1 MWRYIATS
9 LLCLGLGT
17 PLQGACVSHYP
28 GQTYTLLSRAS
39 PTSAQ
44 PTLTPAQRDWLITRQ
59 ELVLG
64 TSAPDYPPFD
74 IATRGNEYQGLT
86 ADYAGVIGN
95 ALGLPVRV
103 QRFPSRAAAVAAL
116 KNGQI
121 DLLGSA
127 NGYEASTQ
135 GLALSRPYAIDQP
148 VLVTREDETRAL
160 DTGLDGMRLSMLYHY
175 LPPEEI
181 NATYPQAELLTFESS
196 TQALNAV
203 AFEQADVFIGDTVST
218 HYLISRGH
226 LPRLRMANFGKH
238 EAVGFSF
245 ALRDDDRMLLQL
257 VDAALEAQSNSTR
270 NDIFKRWS
278 ASSGS
283 LLTDRKLQLSPR
295 EDRWLREHPVMRVVV
310 NDTAAPLTFF
320 DNNDRLRG
328 IVADLLELI
337 RLRTG
342 LRFNIQR
349 ASGDGDMIEQ
359 LESGRADIIATH
371 STDTRRGNALQVSRP
386 YLESA
391 YVLVGRGGADQPSSL
406 KLLKGKRV
414 AVPRD
419 SSVAALLATRHPQV
433 RQVATESAYYA
444 MALLGSGAVDAVIA
458 TLIDANHMVATG
470 SDLVIR
476 STVGT
481 EPATFSM
488 ATTAQ
493 ATELAS
499 ILDKALLSIS
509 PEELGVINSRWRDH
523 GVRDDTYW
531 RHYRKIIVQVVGVIG
546 MLLVLA
552 LIWNARLRRQIK
564 QRQRAERALNDQLEF
579 MGALLNGTPHP
590 MYVRDHEGRLQSCND
605 SYLQAVGASPEQV
618 IGKRLEDTPFCDCDY
633 TQQIQEEYQR
643 VMAQGKPL
651 IMDRP
656 LRLKDQELTIYH
668 WILPYRD
675 SLGEM
680 QGIIGGWIDISERR
694 NLVQDLRLAKQQ
706 ADDANRA
713 KSTFLATISHEIR
726 TPMNALIGMLELALR
741 RADQGQ
747 LDRPAL
753 EIAHHSAQ
761 DLLGLIGDI
770 LDIARIESGHLTL
783 APEPVDLAM
792 LVESVGRVFDGL
804 ARHKGLAL
812 KVAITDAAHCHVM
825 LDPLR
830 FKQVLSNLVS
840 NAIKFTEQGQVRIS
854 VKLRNGN
861 EREAPILD
869 LEVRDSGIGIHEED
883 VQRLFTPFAQA
894 NPYSDGARAGTG
906 LGLVISRNLCTMMG
920 GELSLQSLQGVGTR
934 VRLVMPL
941 RCVDPQEPLPRMAT
955 DIEQPDTR
963 MKILVIDDHPAN
975 LLLMAQQLSYL
986 GLRQES
992 ARDGREGLRKWR
1004 EGCFD
1009 VLIVDCNMP
1018 GMNGYELARTVRAE
1032 EHLHGRPR
1040 CTMLGYTAN
1049 AQPEVRQQCLD
1060 AGMDDCLLKPI
1071 GLQLLGQRLASLAR
1085 QGRPCNGCDEPGHR
1099 FDLDG
1104 LSAIVGDNA
1113 NDRDRILS
1121 TLYQSLQQDLS
1132 TLMAIDPRQ
1141 QADALSA
1148 QAHKILSAARMLDAR
1163 SLIQACE
1170 ALEKPGLSQDELK
1183 IRRQALARHMRR
1195 VEKALARQLG
1205 SLAEAE

>member
-1 MWRYIATS
+1 MWRYFATS
-9 LLCLGLGT
+9 LLCLSLGT
-17 PLQGACVSHYP
+17 PLQGACVSNSP

-39 PTSAQ
+39 PTSVQ
-44 PTLTPAQRDWLITRQ
+44 PSLTPAQRDWLTTRQ

-238 EAVGFSF
+238 EAIGFSF
-245 ALRDDDRMLLQL
+245 ALRDNNGMLLTL

-295 EDRWLREHPVMRVVV
+295 EDQWLREHPVMRVVV

-320 DNNDRLRG
+320 DSNDRLRG

-342 LRFNIQR
+342 LRFEIQR

-359 LESGRADIIATH
+359 LESGRTDIIATH
-371 STDTRRGNALQVSRP
+371 STDSRRTNALQVSRP

-391 YVLVGRGGADQPSSL
+391 YVLVGRSGADQPSSL

-419 SSVAALLATRHPQV
+419 SSAAALLTTHHPLV

-444 MALLGSGAVDAVIA
+444 TALLESGAVDAAIA
-458 TLIDANHMVATG
+458 TLIDANHMVATS

-488 ATTAQ
+488 ATTAN
-493 ATELAS
+493 AGELAS

-523 GVRDDTYW
+523 GMRDDSYW
-531 RHYRKIIVQVVGVIG
+531 RHYRKVIVQVVGVIG

-605 SYLQAVGASPEQV
+605 SYLKAVGASPEQI
-618 IGKRLEDTPFCDCDY
+618 IGKRLEDTPFCDLDY
-633 TQQIQEEYQR
+633 TRQIQGDYQR

-651 IMDRP
+651 ILDRP
-656 LRLKDQELTIYH
+656 LRLNDQELTIYH

-741 RADQGQ
+741 RAEQGQ

-770 LDIARIESGHLTL
+770 LDIARIESGHLSL
-783 APEPVDLAM
+783 APEPVDLVM

-804 ARHKGLAL
+804 ARHKGLVL
-812 KVAITDAAHCHVM
+812 KVAISDAARCHVM

-854 VKLRNGN
+854 VKLRNDN
-861 EREAPILD
+861 ERTAPTLD

-883 VQRLFTPFAQA
+883 MQRLFTPFAQA

-906 LGLVISRNLCTMMG
+906 LGLVISRNLCAMMG

-934 VRLVMPL
+934 VRLIMPL
-941 RCVDPQEPLPRMAT
+941 QCVDPVEQLPRMAT
-955 DIEQPDTR
+955 DIVQPDARLKT
-963 MKILVIDDHPAN
+963 LVIDDHPAN

-1032 EHLHGRPR
+1032 ERLHGRPR

-1071 GLQLLGQRLASLAR
+1071 GLQLLGQRLAGIAR
-1085 QGRPCNGCDEPGHR
+1085 HGRPCNGCDEPGHR

-1113 NDRDRILS
+1113 NDRDRILN
-1121 TLYQSLQQDLS
+1121 TLYQSLQQDLI

-1141 QADALSA
+1141 QADELAA

-1170 ALEKPGLSQDELK
+1170 ALEEPDLSQNELK
-1183 IRRQALARHMRR
+1183 VRRQALARHMRR

-1205 SLAEAE
+1205 NLAEAE

>member
-9 LLCLGLGT
+9 LLCLSLGT
-17 PLQGACVSHYP
+17 PLQGACVSKDP
-28 GQTYTLLSRAS
+28 GQAYTLLSRAS
-39 PTSAQ
+39 PPPAH
-44 PTLTPAQRDWLITRQ
+44 PTLSPAQREWLTARKV
-59 ELVLG
+59 LVLG

-95 ALGLPVRV
+95 ALGLPIRV

-116 KNGQI
+116 KSGHI
-121 DLLGSA
+121 DMLGSA

-245 ALRDDDRMLLQL
+245 ALREDDRMLLGL
-257 VDAALEAQSNSTR
+257 VDAALEAQSSNTR

-342 LRFNIQR
+342 LRFDIRR

-391 YVLVGRGGADQPSSL
+391 YVLVGRNGTDQPSSL

-419 SSVAALLATRHPQV
+419 SSVAALLTARHPQI

-444 MALLGSGAVDAVIA
+444 MALLGSGAVDAAIA
-458 TLIDANHMVATG
+458 TLIDANHMVATS

-488 ATTAQ
+488 ATTSQ
-493 ATELAS
+493 AGELAS

-531 RHYRKIIVQVVGVIG
+531 RHYRKVILQVVGVIG

-618 IGKRLEDTPFCDCDY
+618 IGKRLEDTPFCDFDY
-633 TQQIQEEYQR
+633 TRQIQEDYQR

-651 IMDRP
+651 ILDRP

-726 TPMNALIGMLELALR
+726 TPMNALIGMLELASR

-804 ARHKGLAL
+804 ARHKGLVL
-812 KVAITDAAHCHVM
+812 KVAITDSARCHVL

-840 NAIKFTEQGQVRIS
+840 NAIKFTDQGQVRIS
-854 VKLRNGN
+854 VKLRNDT
-861 EREAPILD
+861 EREAPTLD

-883 VQRLFTPFAQA
+883 LQRLFTPFAQA

-941 RCVDPQEPLPRMAT
+941 RCVDPVERLPRLAT
-955 DIEQPDTR
+955 DIEQPDVR
-963 MKILVIDDHPAN
+963 LKILVIDDHPAN

-1018 GMNGYELARTVRAE
+1018 GMNGYELAQTVRAE

-1071 GLQLLGQRLASLAR
+1071 GLQLLGQRLASIAR
-1085 QGRPCNGCDEPGHR
+1085 HGRPCNGCDEPGHR

-1104 LSAIVGDNA
+1104 LSAIVGDNT

-1141 QADALSA
+1141 QADELAA

-1170 ALEKPGLSQDELK
+1170 ALEEPGLSQHELK
-1183 IRRQALARHMRR
+1183 VRRQALARHMRR

>member
-9 LLCLGLGT
+9 LLCLSLGT
-17 PLQGACVSHYP
+17 PLQGACVSNYP

-44 PTLTPAQRDWLITRQ
+44 PTLTPAQRDWLTTRQ

-175 LPPEEI
+175 LPSEEI

-245 ALRDDDRMLLQL
+245 ALRDNDRMLLTL

-295 EDRWLREHPVMRVVV
+295 EDQWLREHPVMRVVV

-320 DNNDRLRG
+320 DSNDRLRG

-342 LRFNIQR
+342 LRFEIQR

-359 LESGRADIIATH
+359 LESGRTDIIATH
-371 STDTRRGNALQVSRP
+371 STDSRRTNALQVSRP

-391 YVLVGRGGADQPSSL
+391 YVLVGRSGADQPSSL

-419 SSVAALLATRHPQV
+419 SSVAALLTTRHPQV

-444 MALLGSGAVDAVIA
+444 MALLSSGAVDAVIA

-493 ATELAS
+493 ASELAS

-509 PEELGVINSRWRDH
+509 PEELGVINSRWKDH

-633 TQQIQEEYQR
+633 TQQIQDEYQR

-741 RADQGQ
+741 RAEQGQ

-770 LDIARIESGHLTL
+770 LDIARIESGHLSL

-792 LVESVGRVFDGL
+792 LIESVGRVFDGL

-812 KVAITDAAHCHVM
+812 KVAITDAARCHVM

-854 VKLRNGN
+854 AKLRNDN
-861 EREAPILD
+861 ERMAPTLD

-883 VQRLFTPFAQA
+883 MQRLFMPFAQA

-906 LGLVISRNLCTMMG
+906 LGLVISRNLCAMMG
-920 GELSLQSLQGVGTR
+920 GDLSLQSLQGVGTR
-934 VRLVMPL
+934 VRLTMPL
-941 RCVDPQEPLPRMAT
+941 QCVAPAEPLPRMAT
-955 DIEQPDTR
+955 DIVQPDARLKT
-963 MKILVIDDHPAN
+963 LVIDDHPAN

-1071 GLQLLGQRLASLAR
+1071 GLQLLGQRLASIAR
-1085 QGRPCNGCDEPGHR
+1085 HGRPCNGCDEPGHR

-1121 TLYQSLQQDLS
+1121 TLYQSLQQDLI

-1141 QADALSA
+1141 QADELAA

-1170 ALEKPGLSQDELK
+1170 ALEEPGLSQHELK
-1183 IRRQALARHMRR
+1183 VRRQALARHMRR
-1195 VEKALARQLG
+1195 VEKALARQLCN
-1205 SLAEAE
+1205 LAEAE

>member
-9 LLCLGLGT
+9 LLCLSLGT

-39 PTSAQ
+39 PTSVQ
-44 PTLTPAQRDWLITRQ
+44 PTLTPVQRDWLTARQ

-245 ALRDDDRMLLQL
+245 ALRDDDRMLLTL
-257 VDAALEAQSNSTR
+257 VDAALEAQSSSTR

-295 EDRWLREHPVMRVVV
+295 EDQWLREHPVMRVVV

-371 STDTRRGNALQVSRP
+371 STDTRRGSALQVSRP

-493 ATELAS
+493 ASELAS

-531 RHYRKIIVQVVGVIG
+531 RHYRKVILQVVGVIG

-861 EREAPILD
+861 ERDAPILD

-941 RCVDPQEPLPRMAT
+941 RCVDPEEPLPRMAT

-1170 ALEKPGLSQDELK
+1170 ALEKPGLSQNELK